1 MTDTSQRAAALV
13 DLPLMPR
20 DEDGPVFEEPWQ
32 AQAFA
37 MVVDL
42 IESGRLDR
50 TEWAERLGAALK
62 AAEERGDFDT
72 GRRYYDHWLDALETL
87 VLDRQ
92 FSDLDELNS
101 EKSTIAAA
109 DDHRRHH
116 QLHDH

>member
-1 MTDTSQRAAALV
+1 MTDTSQRAAAVV

-62 AAEERGDFDT
+62 APTAKMRMDSGFWFTT
-72 GRRYYDHWLDALETL
+72 GSRAKRA
-87 VLDRQ
+87 
-92 FSDLDELNS
+92 
-101 EKSTIAAA
+101 
-109 DDHRRHH
+109 
-116 QLHDH
+116 